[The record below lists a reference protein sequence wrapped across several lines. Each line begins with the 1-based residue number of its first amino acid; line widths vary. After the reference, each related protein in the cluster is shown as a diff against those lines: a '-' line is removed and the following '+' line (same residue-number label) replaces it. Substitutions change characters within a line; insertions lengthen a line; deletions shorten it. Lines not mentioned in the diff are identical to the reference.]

1 MGDATFNEG
10 GLELILIEIV
20 AGVGRSHA
28 VSAVGAAAVVVVVVV
43 MAAAAAA
50 SLVGLV
56 EQLFVTVHEWVA
68 APPPTLLT
76 HILTL
81 KIYDCTGLAR
91 MVLGMG
97 ESIVEQW
104 VWQQVVWHIGLL
116 IGQ

>member
-1 MGDATFNEG
+1 MSDATFNEG
-10 GLELILIEIV
+10 GLELILIEVV
-20 AGVGRSHA
+20 AGVGRTHA
-28 VSAVGAAAVVVVVVV
+28 ASAVGAAA
-43 MAAAAAA
+43 AAA
-50 SLVGLV
+50 GLWH
-56 EQLFVTVHEWVA
+56 QLGMTVHEWVA

-91 MVLGMG
+91 MVLGMA

-104 VWQQVVWHIGLL
+104 EWQQVVWHIGLL

>member
-10 GLELILIEIV
+10 GLELILIEV
-20 AGVGRSHA
+20 VTGVGRTYA
-28 VSAVGAAAVVVVVVV
+28 VLVVVSEAV
-43 MAAAAAA
+43 A
-50 SLVGLV
+50 LLGH
-56 EQLFVTVHEWVA
+56 QLILTVHEWVA

-91 MVLGMG
+91 MVLGMA

-104 VWQQVVWHIGLL
+104 EWQQVVWHIGLL

>member
-1 MGDATFNEG
+1 MSDATFNEG
-10 GLELILIEIV
+10 GLELILIEVV
-20 AGVGRSHA
+20 AGVGRTHA
-28 VSAVGAAAVVVVVVV
+28 VSAVGAAAAAVVVVVVV
-43 MAAAAAA
+43 MVAAAA

-91 MVLGMG
+91 MVLGMA

-104 VWQQVVWHIGLL
+104 VWHI
-116 IGQ
+116 IV

>member
-10 GLELILIEIV
+10 GLELILIEV
-20 AGVGRSHA
+20 VGGVGRKHA
-28 VSAVGAAAVVVVVVV
+28 ASA
-43 MAAAAAA
+43 AAAAAA

-56 EQLFVTVHEWVA
+56 EQPFVTLLEWVA
-68 APPPTLLT
+68 APPPTL
-76 HILTL
+76 LTL

-91 MVLGMG
+91 MVLGMA